1 MFYQIIAIVGAGLV
15 LGAYAALQRGV
26 FSADDRL
33 FNLMNL
39 VGAWLLTWVAVVD
52 RRWGFI
58 ALEFT
63 WGLLSIPPLLRGK
76 KSLERQG

>member
-1 MFYQIIAIVGAGLV
+1 MLYQVISLIGAALV
-15 LGAYAALQRGV
+15 LAAYAALQRGHL
-26 FSADDRL
+26 SREDRV

-39 VGAWLLTWVAVVD
+39 VGSWLLTWVAIVD

-63 WGLLSIPPLLRGK
+63 WGLLSIPALMRRPQR
-76 KSLERQG
+76 